1 MLKLYVTMQ
10 SMFIAGVD
18 RVRSNDEKGATA
30 TEYALLVGF
39 LAIGLLVG
47 VGLFRDSLN
56 DFFTRLGTTIQG
68 WVP

>member
-30 TEYALLVGF
+30 VEYGIMVALIAAVIVGIV
-39 LAIGLLVG
+39 A
-47 VGLFRDSLN
+47 
-56 DFFTRLGTTIQG
+56 TLGNEITAAFQRVVTAL
-68 WVP
+68 P